1 MDDAPVRRATRHRE
15 ENHVSLD
22 TAAKKKIIA
31 EYATAEGDTG
41 SPEVQV
47 AMLTRR
53 IADLTEHLKE
63 HKHDH
68 HSRRGLL
75 LLVGRRRRL
84 LNYLAKTDIDRYR
97 VADRA
102 ARPASMTLT
111 QLAPAPRTLGSAH
124 GVRDHSDSCA
134 HTRRPRAGPR

>member
-1 MDDAPVRRATRHRE
+1 MALDSATKQQIM
-15 ENHVSLD
+15 
-22 TAAKKKIIA
+22 T
-31 EYATAEGDTG
+31 EYATVDKDT

-53 IADLTEHLKE
+53 ISDLTEHLKQ

-84 LNYLAKTDIDRYR
+84 LNYLAKTDIGRYR
-97 VADRA
+97 SLIER
-102 ARPASMTLT
+102 
-111 QLAPAPRTLGSAH
+111 LGL
-124 GVRDHSDSCA
+124 
-134 HTRRPRAGPR
+134 RR

>member
-1 MDDAPVRRATRHRE
+1 MA
-15 ENHVSLD
+15 LD
-22 TAAKKKIIA
+22 STTKQQIMT
-31 EYATAEGDTG
+31 EYATVEKDTG

-53 IADLTEHLKE
+53 ISDLTEHLKM

-84 LNYLAKTDIDRYR
+84 LNYLAKTDINRYR
-97 VADRA
+97 
-102 ARPASMTLT
+102 SLFEG
-111 QLAPAPRTLGSAH
+111 LGL
-124 GVRDHSDSCA
+124 
-134 HTRRPRAGPR
+134 RR